1 MQTASCI
8 HSCDYDPHSLI
19 YRVVWTLG
27 GLDRW
32 RHFCVGSDYLDIW
45 GNIDFDIY
53 IRTKMNDDFMNYF
66 QNYGIGITGGPT
78 GKKRMTTIDIMT
90 FTLFDMGYGQCIR
103 IVKLNT
109 TTWGR
114 AGCFVGLVITSF

>member
-1 MQTASCI
+1 MDTGLIKLRREWKCKWSIGGAKEANVQTASCI

-78 GKKRMTTIDIMT
+78 GKKRTTIDIMT
-90 FTLFDMGYGQCIR
+90 FTW
-103 IVKLNT
+103 
-109 TTWGR
+109 TW
-114 AGCFVGLVITSF
+114 AMANAYA